1 MPLSW
6 HWACNLEKI
15 LSLKKEQIGSL
26 RFQHGIMEEE
36 EDPSRK
42 ARVLLMI
49 NEDDRG
55 S

>member
-1 MPLSW
+1 VPLSW

-36 EDPSRK
+36 EDGQP
-42 ARVLLMI
+42 ARAVGAF
-49 NEDDRG
+49 NDK
-55 S
+55 